1 MIIQTLAELHFL
13 SSSEPRRS
21 FCASLPNCA
30 RCNCRY
36 PMAVAFGQVA
46 VTEQMV
52 QPFSCLARPALG
64 RYKPGTLWNFITW
77 HETVENA
84 MISSWLSKF
93 RPGFVLS
100 TSPWRS
106 QGSTRDSLEASRLP
120 HNHLAATKRNS
131 KFLTLNVS
139 CTNYMWNSHLN

>member
-21 FCASLPNCA
+21 FCASLPTA
-30 RCNCRY
+30 LAATVCRY

-52 QPFSCLARPALG
+52 KPFSCLARPALG
-64 RYKPGTLWNFITW
+64 RYKPGTSWNFMEFHHMTW
-77 HETVENA
+77 NIGKRHDIIV
-84 MISSWLSKF
+84 ISFHQLSKF

-106 QGSTRDSLEASRLP
+106 QGSTREVGSLKTPSQPPKQRRETPNSWRL
-120 HNHLAATKRNS
+120 
-131 KFLTLNVS
+131 
-139 CTNYMWNSHLN
+139 M